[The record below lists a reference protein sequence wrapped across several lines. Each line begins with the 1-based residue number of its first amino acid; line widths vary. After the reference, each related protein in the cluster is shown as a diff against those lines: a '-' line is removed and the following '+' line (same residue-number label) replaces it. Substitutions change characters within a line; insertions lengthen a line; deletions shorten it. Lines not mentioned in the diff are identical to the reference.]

1 MTKQQQQVI
10 YFNIIKAIYDTS
22 TANTTFNVVR
32 SLSRVQLFATPWTV
46 ACQASL
52 SFTISRSFLKL
63 MSIESVMPSSHLIL
77 CCSLLLLPSI
87 FFSIRVFCSELAL
100 NVRGVCVCV
109 CVCVLNCFSHARLF
123 VTLWTVSP
131 PMGLLCPWDSSG
143 KNTGV
148 GCLALLQ
155 EISLTQ
161 GLNSGLLT
169 SPELAG
175 RFFTTTATCKA
186 LFTSGSQSIGAS
198 ASAAVLPMI
207 FSVDFL

>member
-1 MTKQQQQVI
+1 MTHPQLTPYSMLLFDHSVVSNSLRPHGLWHAKLPCPSPSPGASSNSCPLSQWCHP
-10 YFNIIKAIYDTS
+10 AIS
-22 TANTTFNVVR
+22 
-32 SLSRVQLFATPWTV
+32 S
-46 ACQASL
+46 
-52 SFTISRSFLKL
+52 
-63 MSIESVMPSSHLIL
+63 SVFP
-77 CCSLLLLPSI
+77 
-87 FFSIRVFCSELAL
+87 FSICRQSVPASGSFAVSWLL
-100 NVRGVCVCV
+100 TSGVCVCV

-123 VTLWTVSP
+123 VTLWTVSL

-143 KNTGV
+143 KNTGL

-155 EISLTQ
+155 GISLTQ

-198 ASAAVLPMI
+198 AAVLPMI

>member
-1 MTKQQQQVI
+1 MTKQQQVI
-10 YFNIIKAIYDTS
+10 YLNIIKAIYDTS
-22 TANTTFNVVR
+22 TANTIFNVVVR

-52 SFTISRSFLKL
+52 SFTISRSFLEL

-77 CCSLLLLPSI
+77 CFSLLLLPSI
-87 FFSIRVFCSELAL
+87 FSSIRVFCSELAL
-100 NVRGVCVCV
+100 NIRGVCV

-123 VTLWTVSP
+123 VTLWTVSL

-143 KNTGV
+143 KNTGL

-155 EISLTQ
+155 GISLTQ

-198 ASAAVLPMI
+198 AAVLPMI